1 MISPTFRD
9 PPREEKR
16 YEVLFFF
23 RGTTKPPCYNVLN
36 IYIFRQDKTNNVP
49 PLNDVSNSGVL
60 TRSQK
65 AKLLSDVPV
74 PTLDIQLEN
83 DTEKLDKLF
92 GSDAENEEE
101 EEEKIKFT
109 PEKKQEVE
117 DEEEEK
123 FVDIDMIH
131 ANDEKYPIE
140 YARDIYE
147 NARVAEVQYH
157 PENIDYMSTLQSDI
171 NEGMRS
177 ILVDWL
183 IEVADEY
190 KLESKTLH
198 LSINT
203 IDRVLSKRSVKRGSL
218 QLVGCACMLL
228 AGKYEEIFPPTVEDY
243 SYISDNTY
251 TPNQV
256 LEEERR
262 VLRDI
267 DYTLTVRFV
276 T

>member
-1 MISPTFRD
+1 M
-9 PPREEKR
+9 
-16 YEVLFFF
+16 L
-23 RGTTKPPCYNVLN
+23 
-36 IYIFRQDKTNNVP
+36 
-49 PLNDVSNSGVL
+49 
-60 TRSQK
+60 
-65 AKLLSDVPV
+65 V
-74 PTLDIQLEN
+74 PTLDIVLKN
-83 DTEKLDKLF
+83 DKETLDELFATESEGEQDILQSNEIVKVQ
-92 GSDAENEEE
+92 EEE
-101 EEEKIKFT
+101 EEE
-109 PEKKQEVE
+109 
-117 DEEEEK
+117 EEEEK

-140 YARDIYE
+140 YASDIYA
-147 NARVAEVQYH
+147 NARLAEVKYH
-157 PENIDYMSTLQSDI
+157 PTNIDYMSSLQADI

-190 KLESKTLH
+190 KLEPKTLH
-198 LSINT
+198 LSIST
-203 IDRVLSKRSVKRGSL
+203 IDRVLSKRSVKRGAL

-267 DYTLTVRFV
+267 DYTLTVCTNIFFPFFDHYLV
-276 T
+276 SHENTHTHTISK

>member
-1 MISPTFRD
+1 MT
-9 PPREEKR
+9 
-16 YEVLFFF
+16 
-23 RGTTKPPCYNVLN
+23 
-36 IYIFRQDKTNNVP
+36 QDKTNDVP

-83 DTEKLDKLF
+83 NTEKLDELF
-92 GSDAENEEE
+92 GSDPEY

-109 PEKKQEVE
+109 PEKEEEE
-117 DEEEEK
+117 DEEK

-157 PENIDYMSTLQSDI
+157 PDNIDYMSTLQSDI

-267 DYTLTVRFV
+267 DYTLTVRCNFKKFIS
-276 T
+276 TKTHSHLYRSPRYIRT

>member
-1 MISPTFRD
+1 M
-9 PPREEKR
+9 
-16 YEVLFFF
+16 
-23 RGTTKPPCYNVLN
+23 
-36 IYIFRQDKTNNVP
+36 
-49 PLNDVSNSGVL
+49 NDVSSGVL

-65 AKLLSDVPV
+65 AKLLSGVPV
-74 PTLDIQLEN
+74 PTGDILLESS
-83 DTEKLDKLF
+83 TEKLDALF
-92 GSDAENEEE
+92 GSEPEYE
-101 EEEKIKFT
+101 EEEKMLT
-109 PEKKQEVE
+109 SENVE
-117 DEEEEK
+117 DEEEK

-131 ANDEKYPIE
+131 ADDEKYPIE
-140 YARDIYE
+140 YARDIYD
-147 NARVAEVQYH
+147 NARDAEVQYH
-157 PENIDYMSTLQSDI
+157 PDNIDYMSTLQIDI

-198 LSINT
+198 LSIST

-262 VLRDI
+262 VLQDI
-267 DYTLTVRFV
+267 DYTLTVRIFV
-276 T
+276 TNSK